1 MRSAQ
6 TASVSLTPNA
16 HGPMWTS
23 QVRELDNK
31 RTYLGRHKTK
41 EDALA
46 ACARYIATGERP
58 APLKRGIK
66 LGQKRR
72 IDPPQLLPR
81 NTPACPL
88 PTAELLARIAAKHP
102 LSRPAVPPLSD
113 SATSDSAPAR
123 REAPVDPAERKA
135 ARLAT
140 IKRLAS
146 YYQ

>member
-31 RTYLGRHKTK
+31 RTYLGRHQTR

-46 ACARYIATGERP
+46 ACARYITDGTRP

-72 IDPPQLLPR
+72 SQAEIAAAGAYVPPKLL
-81 NTPACPL
+81 TDHQAAPL
-88 PTAELLARIAAKHP
+88 STAERIARNAAKAG
-102 LSRPAVPPLSD
+102 RKPALPPKPR
-113 SATSDSAPAR
+113 ATW
-123 REAPVDPAERKA
+123 REIA
-135 ARLAT
+135 ARFA
-140 IKRLAS
+140 
-146 YYQ
+146 